1 MLFSLFLQLLEGVK
15 EYILIPAQ
23 LLHLI
28 QHKDM
33 IDLPSHVHLQ
43 LAGRVLVEAFVSP
56 HLLLL
61 SDIDV
66 LANRPQQILDGLEHQ
81 RLKETLQRL
90 LPVGV
95 ADNKNAPVLYH
106 LG

>member
-1 MLFSLFLQLLEGVK
+1 MLFSLFLQLLQGVK

-33 IDLPSHVHLQ
+33 IDFPSHMHLQ
-43 LAGRVLVEAFVSP
+43 LAGRVLVEALVSP

-61 SDIDV
+61 LSNIDV
-66 LANRPQQILDGLEHQ
+66 LANGPQQILDGLEH
-81 RLKETLQRL
+81 
-90 LPVGV
+90 
-95 ADNKNAPVLYH
+95 
-106 LG
+106 